1 MTVVMTMVTTAPSG
15 ANRSLPRD
23 QLRERI
29 FVAAIELFRQAGYD
43 ATTVDAI
50 ARRAGVA
57 KGTVFNFFAT
67 KGAILLAHYE
77 SLDAQFGRAM
87 LALDPADPR
96 AALAD
101 FYGRA
106 ESLPRREG
114 ALVDAI
120 LREIAV
126 DATLRRVDRASGVR
140 DRERL
145 AAYFRR
151 CQARGTVDAQ
161 VDPVVAGQA
170 VADLW
175 SATAQDWVRSGRRTS
190 LERRLAAK
198 LDVLFAGLAPGR
210 RHRRGRHER

>member
-1 MTVVMTMVTTAPSG
+1 P
-15 ANRSLPRD
+15 
-23 QLRERI
+23 Q
-29 FVAAIELFRQAGYD
+29 
-43 ATTVDAI
+43 
-50 ARRAGVA
+50 
-57 KGTVFNFFAT
+57 GTVFNFFAT

-77 SLDAQFGRAM
+77 PLDAQFGRAM
-87 LALDPADPR
+87 LVLDPADPR

-106 ESLPRREG
+106 ESLLRREG

-161 VDPVVAGQA
+161 GDPVVAGGGVGA
-170 VADLW
+170 PLGGTGDEGCGCGLP
-175 SATAQDWVRSGRRTS
+175 RPRP
-190 LERRLAAK
+190 RRL
-198 LDVLFAGLAPGR
+198 
-210 RHRRGRHER
+210 